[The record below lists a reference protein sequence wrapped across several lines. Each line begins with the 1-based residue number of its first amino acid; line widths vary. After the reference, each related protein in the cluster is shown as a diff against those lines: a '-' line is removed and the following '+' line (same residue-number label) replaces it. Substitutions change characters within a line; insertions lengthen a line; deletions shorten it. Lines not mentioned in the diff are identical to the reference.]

1 MKSNPQSKW
10 LVILVLILLVT
21 NAASLY
27 FLYNR
32 EERMSKREQ
41 RHSAIVQFLKKDV
54 GFSDAQMQRFENLSK
69 QHREKSE
76 PLFEETANKKEQIL
90 KDAAAENLS
99 DSAMAKAA
107 SGIALEQE
115 HFEQIMLGH
124 LKQVRSICT
133 PEQLP
138 KFDSGFYKLIVK
150 RGPKPNIKN
159 KQP

>member
-10 LVILVLILLVT
+10 LLILVIILLVT

-27 FLYNR
+27 FLFNR
-32 EERMSKREQ
+32 EERPSKREQ

-54 GFSDAQMQRFENLSK
+54 GFSEDQMKSFENLSK

-76 PLFEETANKKEQIL
+76 PLFEESANRKEKIL
-90 KDAAAENLS
+90 RDAAAENLS
-99 DSAMAKAA
+99 DSAMSKAA
-107 SGIALEQE
+107 SGIAVEQE
-115 HFEQIMLGH
+115 HFEKIMLRH

-150 RGPKPNIKN
+150 RGGKSGVK
-159 KQP
+159 K